1 MPQIC
6 WFVISSILC
15 GCGRVNL
22 WPGPG
27 QAMEQCS
34 TWSGRWAYI
43 IGQSPP
49 PVNCSLTTLS
59 APGPASPVSSK
70 IRADDGSL
78 QRPRRNLQAWWII

>member
-15 GCGRVNL
+15 GCGRVNV

-78 QRPRRNLQAWWII
+78 QRL